1 MNTPTR
7 VICCAVAAT
16 AIASIVIAAPYV
28 PKETGHKPHDMEQE
42 QPAVVEVA
50 PQPAL
55 EQAGKAPSDAIV
67 LFDGKDLT
75 KWETRGK
82 SAPAFKVEDGVMVA
96 SGSDITTK
104 EKFGDIQ
111 VHAEVQIPA
120 NDDGKGQDRGNS
132 GIKLMGQYEIQVL
145 DTYKNQN
152 KTYADGTA
160 GAVYGQYVPEVNVCR
175 KPGEWQSYDI
185 VWRAPKRDASGEVVT
200 PAYVTVMLNGILVQD
215 HVEVLGNTS
224 GPARGYKHHDD
235 QEPLLLQFHNHPV
248 KFRNVWVRKL
258 EEAK

>member
-1 MNTPTR
+1 MNTPSR
-7 VICCAVAAT
+7 VIFSAA
-16 AIASIVIAAPYV
+16 AAFAGASIVIAAPYV
-28 PKETGHKPHDMEQE
+28 PKDTGRKVHDMDQP
-42 QPAVVEVA
+42 QPAFVEVA
-50 PQPAL
+50 PQPAI
-55 EQAGKAPSDAIV
+55 EQPTKAPSDAIV
-67 LFDGKDLT
+67 LFDGKDLS
-75 KWETRGK
+75 KWETKGK
-82 SAPAFKVEDGVMVA
+82 SAPTFKVEDGVMVA
-96 SGSDITTK
+96 SGGDITTK
-104 EKFGDIQ
+104 EKFGDVQ
-111 VHAEVQIPA
+111 VHVDVLIPP

-200 PAYVTVMLNGILVQD
+200 PAYVTVLLNGILVQD

-224 GPARGYKHHDD
+224 GPARGYKKHED

-248 KFRNVWVRKL
+248 RFRNVWVRRL
-258 EEAK
+258 DS